1 MGERVTSS
9 LRDTH
14 ACPAG
19 CGQQVHRD
27 KLACP
32 TDWYRLPS
40 PLRSEINRAQKAQ
53 DVRTHRAAVAVA
65 LQWYRE
71 HPRELDPK

>member
-1 MGERVTSS
+1 MSREDS
-9 LRDTH
+9 TH
-14 ACPAG
+14 ECPG
-19 CGQQVHRD
+19 NCGTRVHRD

-40 PLRSEINRAQKAQ
+40 ELRSAVTRAFKAQ
-53 DVRTHRAAVAVA
+53 DRRAHRAALVAA
-65 LQWYRE
+65 MRWYGE